1 MIKELAASLLVT
13 VLAVGP
19 ALARSAG
26 KAAHAATPAHAANSA
41 TVPRSV
47 GTSRKPAFNSRVS
60 TGGLKPKQPK
70 GLPTTPGT
78 LAPSAGSNPLG
89 KAKHTPY

>member
-1 MIKELAASLLVT
+1 MIKELATALLVT

-26 KAAHAATPAHAANSA
+26 KAAHAAPPARVANSA
-41 TVPRSV
+41 TAPRAA
-47 GTSRKPAFNSRVS
+47 GTSRKPALNSRVS
-60 TGGLKPKQPK
+60 TGGLKPKHPT

-78 LAPSAGSNPLG
+78 PAPSAGSNPLG
-89 KAKHTPY
+89 KAKRRPY

>member
-1 MIKELAASLLVT
+1 MTKEIAASLLVT

-26 KAAHAATPAHAANSA
+26 NAARAATPARAANSA
-41 TVPRSV
+41 TAPRAV
-47 GTSRKPAFNSRVS
+47 GTSRKPALNSRVS
-60 TGGLKPKQPK
+60 TRGLKPKRPT

-78 LAPSAGSNPLG
+78 PARSNGSDPLG
-89 KAKHTPY
+89 KAKRTP